1 MNQIHEFHIPKIENS
16 MVDTLKIFWHS
27 PKNLGEKIRVIKEYY
42 IPEAVTM
49 GGGGGVGVSGSMV
62 SRKQPEDVER
72 VRFRMAWL
80 YEFGIR
86 NLEGVLVPE

>member
-1 MNQIHEFHIPKIENS
+1 
-16 MVDTLKIFWHS
+16 
-27 PKNLGEKIRVIKEYY
+27 
-42 IPEAVTM
+42 M

-62 SRKQPEDVER
+62 SRKHPEDVER

-86 NLEGVLVPE
+86 NLEGVLVPEF